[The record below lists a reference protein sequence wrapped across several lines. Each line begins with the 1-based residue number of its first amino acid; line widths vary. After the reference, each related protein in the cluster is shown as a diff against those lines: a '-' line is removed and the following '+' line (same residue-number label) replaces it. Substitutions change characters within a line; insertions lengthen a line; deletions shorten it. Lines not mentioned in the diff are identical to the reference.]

1 MDWNNEFR
9 LEEKHIQM
17 KRNVQQAFG
26 EQVAKWVGNFQRKD
40 LPDDGW
46 VELARIAY
54 DGKKRDCSRCDYPD
68 LKNAVLIEHP
78 KAGKREIVGPHCLV
92 QATRPPLAI

>member
-9 LEEKHIQM
+9 LEEKHIQTR
-17 KRNVQQAFG
+17 RNVQQAFCDP
-26 EQVAKWVGNFQRKD
+26 VVKWVGDFQRRN

-46 VELARIAY
+46 VELVRIKY
-54 DGKKRDCSRCDYPD
+54 DGRKRVCCRCDYPD

-78 KAGKREIVGPHCLV
+78 KAGKRAIVGPYCLER
-92 QATRPPLAI
+92 ATRPPLAI